1 MGASS
6 LCGKEKGP
14 GLLGWE
20 WFYMFGLLRCMNGSE
35 GLCVRNV
42 PCLTTVVARLF
53 WRILGGGL
61 VCSTRFL
68 GREKP
73 ERHMHSAKKKTL

>member
-1 MGASS
+1 MWQ
-6 LCGKEKGP
+6 KKKGL

-35 GLCVRNV
+35 SLCVRNA

-61 VCSTRFL
+61 VSSTSF
-68 GREKP
+68 REGEVQETHAQG
-73 ERHMHSAKKKTL
+73 ERKTF